1 MNCASDVKFDELG
14 NDIDTENFN
23 GAQCKAICVEAGM
36 IALSRNSNVATHEN
50 FVEAIQE
57 VKTKKKIFQSFY
69 I

>member
-36 IALSRNSNVATHEN
+36 IALSRNSNVATHEIHN
-50 FVEAIQE
+50 IMIL
-57 VKTKKKIFQSFY
+57 TLILNLIF
-69 I
+69 